1 MVKMITLPIALEM
14 IGLIVLCLAVTITI
28 FFFIRKKFTHEKVS
42 ENHTIAS
49 YIFNAFSISYGVLL
63 AFVVYANWYDNNR
76 AHQNVAY
83 EVSYISN
90 FYRDTRTL
98 QDSLKKIITG
108 ELINYTKSVLED
120 EWFCLSEG
128 KSSTK
133 TDTLLDNLWNS
144 YLNIPADK
152 IPNQQLFQVSLER
165 LNYISQ
171 YRRLRILDM
180 QQTTPGVMWVVL
192 AVCFSVSLAYAYF
205 FMTKQRKAHLLL
217 VITFIIINTLIFY
230 LIYVLDHPYRFNS
243 GISSEPFRTVLN
255 KISTG
260 K

>member
-1 MVKMITLPIALEM
+1 MIKLIVLPLALEM
-14 IGLIVLCLAVTITI
+14 IVIIVLCLAFTII
-28 FFFIRKKFTHEKVS
+28 LFVFIRKKFTHEKVS

-108 ELINYTKSVLED
+108 ELIAYTKSVLED
-120 EWFCLSEG
+120 EWYCLSEG
-128 KSSTK
+128 KSSSK
-133 TDTLLDNLWNS
+133 TDSLLDNLWNS
-144 YLNIPADK
+144 YLNIPAEK
-152 IPNQQLFQVSLER
+152 IPNQQLYQVSLER

-180 QQTTPGVMWVVL
+180 QQTTPGVIWIVL
-192 AVCFSVSLAYAYF
+192 VVCFMVSLAYTYF
-205 FMTKQRKAHLLL
+205 FMTKQMKAHLFLI
-217 VITFIIINTLIFY
+217 ITFIIINALIFY
-230 LIYVLDHPYRFNS
+230 LIYVLDHPYRGNT
-243 GISSEPFRTVLN
+243 GISSEPFLTILN
-255 KISTG
+255 KIASG